1 MGLRLILFLLVANF
15 VLTGMDIGS
24 LIECQ
29 GMTLLGRKPMNVI
42 GRTAARGISLFLV
55 MTLLIPN
62 IAFAAPKPLT
72 ENQVHSRLLK
82 RGLGNWVGVEMQD
95 GTAFVGRIVSIDD
108 QTFSMQLHNDPQVTP
123 IFYSQVSCLQT
134 GPPRGLIVGI
144 AVAGIGAVVA
154 MAAVGFHEVNEHDK
168 FPTAATR

>member
-1 MGLRLILFLLVANF
+1 
-15 VLTGMDIGS
+15 
-24 LIECQ
+24 
-29 GMTLLGRKPMNVI
+29 MNVI
-42 GRTAARGISLFLV
+42 GRTTARGVSLVVVL
-55 MTLLIPN
+55 TLLIPN
-62 IAFAAPKPLT
+62 FAFAAPKPLT

-108 QTFSMQLHNDPQVTP
+108 QTFGLQLHNDPQVTA

-144 AVAGIGAVVA
+144 AVAGIGGVVA

-168 FPTAATR
+168 LPTAATR

>member
-1 MGLRLILFLLVANF
+1 
-15 VLTGMDIGS
+15 
-24 LIECQ
+24 
-29 GMTLLGRKPMNVI
+29 MNAI
-42 GRTAARGISLFLV
+42 GRTAARGISLLV
-55 MTLLIPN
+55 VLTLVVPN

-72 ENQVHSRLLK
+72 PEQVHSRLLK

-134 GPPRGLIVGI
+134 GPSRGTILGI
-144 AVAGIGAVVA
+144 AVAGIGGVVA
-154 MAAVGFHEVNEHDK
+154 LAVVGFHEVNQHEQL
-168 FPTAATR
+168 PTAVTR